1 MSKTIPPAR
10 TFISFDWAMKRL
22 FKQKS
27 NHDILV
33 GASKLVLEYLDKK
46 LPYGKIK
53 KIYSVHIVYFNLGLG
68 KDYVYRG
75 RQQFTGIHQNDTLKL
90 GRAQRRRFGGTVPAD
105 LYPEYY
111 IINISR
117 FVGPIKD
124 TLDEWIYYF
133 KHSKLPKYYQAKGL
147 GEVDKQL
154 KLDLMNP
161 ELHKEYMH
169 KLKEYGI
176 SEKTL
181 LDYWDDGE
189 AEGEHRG
196 FLKGLIKGKAEGIAE
211 GRTEGRTEGIAE
223 GMEVGRE
230 TGARIQLEAT
240 VLRMHR
246 HGMSLEGISEIL
258 GIERAEVEAILKKLI
273 V

>member
-1 MSKTIPPAR
+1 M
-10 TFISFDWAMKRL
+10 
-22 FKQKS
+22 
-27 NHDILV
+27 
-33 GASKLVLEYLDKK
+33 
-46 LPYGKIK
+46 
-53 KIYSVHIVYFNLGLG
+53 
-68 KDYVYRG
+68 
-75 RQQFTGIHQNDTLKL
+75 
-90 GRAQRRRFGGTVPAD
+90 
-105 LYPEYY
+105 
-111 IINISR
+111 
-117 FVGPIKD
+117 
-124 TLDEWIYYF
+124 
-133 KHSKLPKYYQAKGL
+133 
-147 GEVDKQL
+147 DKQL

-211 GRTEGRTEGIAE
+211 GIAEGKAEGIAE

-246 HGMSLEGISEIL
+246 HGMSLEGISEIM
-258 GIERAEVEAILKKLI
+258 GIEGAEVEAILKKLT